1 MSLFISKWISKTWRL
16 RKTLFKKQF
25 KLWTDIGNLT
35 LRTWEV
41 DFSGCFN
48 ARASFNFG
56 TKLTITKIESVCSCS
71 AKGLCCRTKQYQND
85 ILAKLLKQNSFFSN
99 SFHKNVIQ
107 CITNSKFLFD
117 LNVVDVTTCY
127 KKSKNLKRQ
136 L

>member
-1 MSLFISKWISKTWRL
+1 MSLFISKWTSKTWRL

-41 DFSGCFN
+41 DFGGCFN

-71 AKGLCCRTKQYQND
+71 AKCLCCRTKQYQND
-85 ILAKLLKQNSFFSN
+85 IPDKLLKQNSFF
-99 SFHKNVIQ
+99 F
-107 CITNSKFLFD
+107 KFIP
-117 LNVVDVTTCY
+117 
-127 KKSKNLKRQ
+127 
-136 L
+136 

>member
-41 DFSGCFN
+41 DFSGCFK

-56 TKLTITKIESVCSCS
+56 TKLTITKIESVRSCS
-71 AKGLCCRTKQYQND
+71 ANRLCCRTKQHQND
-85 ILAKLLKQNSFFSN
+85 IPAKLLKQNSFFSN